1 MRMTRTF
8 QPVGQGA
15 YFTEQFVK
23 DDGSGIN
30 IVYDCGS
37 DSLRIQD
44 LESVIRASFKKSE
57 EVDAVFISHFDNDHV
72 NGLPILL
79 NWCRVKKIVLPV
91 VSSRAEIAYWRFK
104 SNIALDKKEG
114 FEFPMADRL
123 LDQERSRPE
132 KMFEGMRVI
141 EMPSI
146 ERISEVTS
154 VDEAVEGNVSEVT
167 PVRFDF
173 GLSGWVFV
181 PFNFKRFDR
190 EADFR
195 DVFEESLVAESVG
208 VDLEDFIT
216 NAADVFR
223 RIGEDKS
230 KKLFRAIN
238 RNIRQRLREKG
249 FRNRF
254 GSINGNSMT
263 LYSGEMEESGR
274 YRFSLRCGHDM
285 TWYRAGCLYTGDY
298 EAKDA
303 TAYAELENFY
313 VRQNCWAG
321 VGCVQLPHHGSRHNY
336 NQSFDSNERC
346 YVASFG
352 LGNRNHHP
360 GRDVIVGLLKNDRKV
375 ILSTE
380 ANYYSHRCDICQ
392 RIG

>member
-23 DDGSGIN
+23 DDGSRIN

-37 DSLRIQD
+37 DSLHIHD
-44 LESVIRASFKKSE
+44 LESVICASFKHRE

-104 SNIALDKKEG
+104 SNVVLNKKMG
-114 FEFPMADRL
+114 FYFPMTDRL
-123 LDQERSRPE
+123 LDPSRRHSG
-132 KMFEGMRVI
+132 KVFEGLELSYMPRI
-141 EMPSI
+141 ELI
-146 ERISEVTS
+146 DEVKID
-154 VDEAVEGNVSEVT
+154 DEVARGNYEDAS
-167 PVRFDF
+167 RDLLDF

-190 EADFR
+190 ESDFR

-208 VDLEDFIT
+208 VDLDEFIT

-223 RIGEDKS
+223 KIGEDRS
-230 KKLFRAIN
+230 RKLFQTIN
-238 RNIRQRLREKG
+238 RNIRLRLREKD
-249 FRNRF
+249 FRDRF
-254 GSINGNSMT
+254 GTINGNSMT
-263 LYSGEMEESGR
+263 LYSGESDFTGQ
-274 YRFSLRCGHDM
+274 YRFTLRCGHDG
-285 TWYRAGCLYTGDY
+285 TQYLAGCLYTGDY

-303 TAYAELENFY
+303 TAYAELKKFY
-313 VRQNCWAG
+313 MRHGCWTG

-336 NQSFDSNERC
+336 NQDFDVKGRC
-346 YVASFG
+346 YAASFG

-360 GRDVIVGLLKNDRKV
+360 GRDVVVRLLKNNRKV

-380 ANYYSHRCDICQ
+380 SNYYSHRCDICQ